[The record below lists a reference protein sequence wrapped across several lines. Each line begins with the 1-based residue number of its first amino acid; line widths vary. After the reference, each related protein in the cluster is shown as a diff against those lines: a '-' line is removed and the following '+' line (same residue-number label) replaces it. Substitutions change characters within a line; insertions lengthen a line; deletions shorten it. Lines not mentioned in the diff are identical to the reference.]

1 MMHIDINMRRMPE
14 YTHSYIRSQTCL
26 KIDSS
31 DMYYDS
37 DDDVDDEWRVKVS
50 TSAYYISA
58 Y

>member
-1 MMHIDINMRRMPE
+1 MPE